1 MATATTTERL
11 LYGRLSAAAAVG
23 LSSRAIDYLISSG
36 ELNAVRIGRRVLV
49 TADSLKKLAS
59 TGIERIRLTE

>member
-11 LYGRLSAAAAVG
+11 LYDRTSAAAAVG

-36 ELNAVRIGRRVLV
+36 ELDAVRIGRRVLV

>member
-11 LYGRLSAAAAVG
+11 LYDRTSAAAAVG

-36 ELNAVRIGRRVLV
+36 ELDAVRIGRRVLV

-59 TGIERIRLTE
+59 TGIERIRLAE